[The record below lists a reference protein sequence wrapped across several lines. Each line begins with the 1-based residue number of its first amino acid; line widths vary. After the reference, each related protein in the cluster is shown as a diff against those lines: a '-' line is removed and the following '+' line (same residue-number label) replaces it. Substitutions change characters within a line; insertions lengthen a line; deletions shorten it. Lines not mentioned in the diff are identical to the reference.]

1 MIETTCRGALDR
13 TLGTRSLPEGC
24 FTRKKK
30 MQPGMGAW
38 GFIPTITEC
47 DLGRQSWNLIQEGLG
62 ESQLTQLIEES
73 VTF

>member
-1 MIETTCRGALDR
+1 
-13 TLGTRSLPEGC
+13 
-24 FTRKKK
+24 